1 MQVNFRYSD
10 TDFIAYM
17 ITLGYEYKNIEIV
30 RDKRNKLKAFVYF
43 SGDKN
48 ELINLQNEFKNG
60 KAIINPLDFSI
71 NRKKIS
77 KLIKS
82 ELLKYQAENLG

>member
-17 ITLGYEYKNIEIV
+17 MTLGYEYKNIEV
-30 RDKRNKLKAFVYF
+30 TRDRQNKLKAFVYF

-48 ELINLQNEFKNG
+48 ELINLQEQFKNG
-60 KAIINPLDFSI
+60 KAIVNPLNFSI

-77 KLIKS
+77 KLIRS
-82 ELLKYQAENLG
+82 ELIRYQAEQL

>member
-1 MQVNFRYSD
+1 MRVNFRYSD

-17 ITLGYEYKNIEIV
+17 ITLGYEYNNIEVI
-30 RDKRNKLKAFVYF
+30 RDKRDKLKAYVYF

-48 ELINLQNEFKNG
+48 ELINLQEEFKNG
-60 KAIINPLDFSI
+60 KTMINLLNYSL
-71 NRKKIS
+71 NRKKIN

-82 ELLKYQAENLG
+82 ELLRYQAQRL